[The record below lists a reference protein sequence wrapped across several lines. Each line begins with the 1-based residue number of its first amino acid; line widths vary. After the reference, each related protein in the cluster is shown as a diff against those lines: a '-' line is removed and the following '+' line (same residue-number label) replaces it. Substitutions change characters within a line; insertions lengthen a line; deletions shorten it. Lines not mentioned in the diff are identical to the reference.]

1 MPELPEVETTLR
13 GIEPHIDGQIISDVI
28 IRNKNLRWPI
38 PAAIKKQLPGQ
49 KLLQLQRRGKY
60 LFLITAKGTAILHLG
75 MSGSLRINDA
85 GTVAEKHD
93 HVDIVFA
100 NGKILRFRDPRRFGC
115 LLWTEKPVEQH
126 KLISGMGPEPLTDAF
141 NGDYLYAKSSG
152 RKNNVKGF
160 IMDGKVVTGVGNIY
174 ASEALFA
181 AGILPGRQ
189 SGRISKQ
196 RYQLLAG
203 CIKDVLARAI
213 AQGGTTLKD
222 FTREDGQPGYFKQS
236 LKVYDRAGESCVN
249 CRQAIKQKQLNQRST
264 YYCSHCQH

>member
-13 GIEPHIDGQIISDVI
+13 GIEPHISGQIISNVI

-38 PAAIKKQLPGQ
+38 PAAIKKHLPGQ
-49 KLLQLQRRGKY
+49 KLLRLQRRGKY
-60 LFLITAKGTAILHLG
+60 IFLFTEKGTAILHLG

-85 GTVAEKHD
+85 GTAAEKHD
-93 HVDIVFA
+93 HVDILFQ

-115 LLWTEKPVEQH
+115 LLWTDKPVEQH
-126 KLISGMGPEPLTDAF
+126 KLISSMGPEPLTDEF
-141 NGDYLYAKSSG
+141 NADYLYAKSRK

-189 SGRISKQ
+189 AGRISRD
-196 RYQLLAG
+196 RYQLLAD
-203 CIKDVLARAI
+203 CIKDVLTRAI
-213 AQGGTTLKD
+213 KQGGTTLKD

-236 LKVYDRAGESCVN
+236 LKVYDRSGLSCIN
-249 CRQAIKQKQLNQRST
+249 CKQPIKQKTLNQRST